1 MLFQLR
7 HLLNFLY
14 FNYKSFFTVFMLT
27 LTFYKKYSK
36 KSGLYQPYVVYVCAM
51 KGGLDY
57 DEYT

>member
-1 MLFQLR
+1 MLALMKGDKKR
-7 HLLNFLY
+7 CC
-14 FNYKSFFTVFMLT
+14 FNCGISLFMLT

-57 DEYT
+57 NEYT

>member
-1 MLFQLR
+1 
-7 HLLNFLY
+7 
-14 FNYKSFFTVFMLT
+14 MLT

-36 KSGLYQPYVVYVCAM
+36 KSGLYQSYVVYVCAM